1 MAEAAAAVVE
11 DAAPAVEPSDS
22 AVLEKH
28 AGAIRARESGA
39 EAPAAAKPAPVEK
52 AKHARPAPQ
61 AIAALSAREWKAQ
74 QQEKEAQA
82 LKGRYSAIETAIEK
96 KDLRGALE
104 LLIKDKGFEFKHVVD
119 VLTQEKEPEKTAEQL
134 AEEKVNA
141 VLAERDRKEH
151 ERLAAQRS
159 EETKAQLGKVHSDLA
174 ALAEKGTAEDPNRW
188 ELSSLV
194 SNVGEEAWEIIEG
207 HYIATAPRDA
217 EGRIAGDGEKLSF
230 EQALDLIEGKLK
242 TKRDARRPKT
252 DAGNPTVGDKPRDEA
267 ASTGKGGRA
276 AEPSFGNRA
285 TSIAPAKAAV
295 PERETADEPGL
306 SEAEHIRR
314 AAARAKIKL
323 T

>member
-1 MAEAAAAVVE
+1 MGETAAAVVE
-11 DAAPAVEPSDS
+11 TPAAESEASES
-22 AVLEKH
+22 AVLERH
-28 AGAIRARESGA
+28 ADAIRARDRGV
-39 EAPAAAKPAPVEK
+39 EAPAATKPVIEAKPK
-52 AKHARPAPQ
+52 ARPAPQ

-74 QQEKEAQA
+74 QQEKAAQEMR
-82 LKGRYSAIETAIEK
+82 GRYTPIEDAIGKRDLRAAIE
-96 KDLRGALE
+96 G
-104 LLIKDKGFEFKHVVD
+104 LIKGHDFTFADVVN
-119 VLTQEKEPEKTAEQL
+119 VLTQEKPVEKTTDQVVKDEVA
-134 AEEKVNA
+134 AA
-141 VLAERDRKEH
+141 LAERDRKER
-151 ERLAAQRS
+151 ERLDAQRS
-159 EETKAQLGKVHSDLA
+159 EQTKSQLTKVHGDLA
-174 ALAEKGTAEDPNRW
+174 ALAEKGTAEDPDRW

-194 SNVGEEAWEIIEG
+194 GNVGEEAWDIIEG

-217 EGRIAGDGEKLSF
+217 EGRISGDGEKLSF

-252 DAGNPTVGDKPRDEA
+252 EADKPTVGAKPRDEA

-323 T
+323 